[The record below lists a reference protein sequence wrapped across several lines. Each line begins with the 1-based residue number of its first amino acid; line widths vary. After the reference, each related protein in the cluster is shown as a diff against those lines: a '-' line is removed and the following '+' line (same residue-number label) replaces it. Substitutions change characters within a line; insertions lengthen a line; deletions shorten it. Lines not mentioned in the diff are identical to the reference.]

1 MAGSRRI
8 VECFVA
14 SSTPILRTASIAP
27 ARIPDD
33 LGAVRTLFREYAGL
47 VAEAL
52 CFQGFDA
59 ELAGLPGPY
68 APPEGALLL
77 AKDED
82 GAPAGCVALR
92 RLDPDTF
99 EMKRMYVRDAHRGS
113 GLGRR
118 LALAIVDEARRRN
131 ARRVVLDTL
140 PRLEAA
146 IRLYRSLGFRETAP
160 YLPDPTPGAL
170 CFEFRLS

>member
-1 MAGSRRI
+1 MTSLT
-8 VECFVA
+8 
-14 SSTPILRTASIAP
+14 SSIAAPRDARIAP

-33 LGAVRTLFREYAGL
+33 LADIRALFGEYSAL
-47 VAEAL
+47 VAAAL

-59 ELAGLPGPY
+59 ELAGLPGTY

-77 AKDED
+77 ARDGG

-92 RLDPDTF
+92 RLDARTW
-99 EMKRMYVRDAHRGS
+99 EMKRMFVREAFRGT

-118 LALAIVDEARRRN
+118 LALAVIEEARRRG
-131 ARRVVLDTL
+131 AQRVVLDTL
-140 PRLEAA
+140 PKLAGA
-146 IRLYRSLGFRETAP
+146 IALYRGLGFRDIAP

-170 CFEFRLS
+170 CLELSLS